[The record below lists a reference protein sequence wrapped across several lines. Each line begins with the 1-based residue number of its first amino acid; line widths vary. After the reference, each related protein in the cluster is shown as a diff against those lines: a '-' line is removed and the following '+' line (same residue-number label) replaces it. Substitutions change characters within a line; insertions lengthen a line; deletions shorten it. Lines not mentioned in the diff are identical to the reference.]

1 MVHILS
7 ELVLRELLVRE
18 LLETGFPVRP
28 AEKPLSPCPVEYV
41 RNLPDRIGVDRLF
54 WFRNLL
60 NIGKDFNYGTAFAQS
75 PEIMN
80 CTLPIRFIGE
90 YYVIRR

>member
-1 MVHILS
+1 MTAYHTSNERAVLS
-7 ELVLRELLVRE
+7 LCLLCE
-18 LLETGFPVRP
+18 IYQIESAL
-28 AEKPLSPCPVEYV
+28 
-41 RNLPDRIGVDRLF
+41 IGRF

>member
-1 MVHILS
+1 MIKWLYIKIYQIES
-7 ELVLRELLVRE
+7 AL
-18 LLETGFPVRP
+18 
-28 AEKPLSPCPVEYV
+28 
-41 RNLPDRIGVDRLF
+41 IGRF